1 MSVGILGGSFN
12 PVHQDHLT
20 LSCYVKKALNLDRIV
35 LVPNANPPHK
45 QSCTVPFDIRF
56 DMLKIATHDLQDF
69 EISAIEKEQSIHHY
83 SFNTISELKKQYTE
97 KIYFIMGTDSLN
109 YLDKWYRG
117 LELTDLCS
125 LVVLQRNG
133 YSIEQANAEVLEY
146 LKDKG
151 VNESDPLFSEKL
163 NSKDNYCFILNKEL
177 NEVSSSALRDEF
189 KKFYDKFSDSITL
202 ENLYN
207 NSTLFPLV
215 CRFLDREVVN
225 YILQK
230 GLYSS

>member
-1 MSVGILGGSFN
+1 
-12 PVHQDHLT
+12 
-20 LSCYVKKALNLDRIV
+20 
-35 LVPNANPPHK
+35 
-45 QSCTVPFDIRF
+45 
-56 DMLKIATHDLQDF
+56 MLKIATHDLQDF

-83 SFNTISELKKQYTE
+83 SFNTISKLKKQYTE

-189 KKFYDKFSDSITL
+189 KNFMI
-202 ENLYN
+202 
-207 NSTLFPLV
+207 NSPTQLL
-215 CRFLDREVVN
+215 
-225 YILQK
+225 
-230 GLYSS
+230 

>member
-1 MSVGILGGSFN
+1 
-12 PVHQDHLT
+12 
-20 LSCYVKKALNLDRIV
+20 
-35 LVPNANPPHK
+35 
-45 QSCTVPFDIRF
+45 
-56 DMLKIATHDLQDF
+56 
-69 EISAIEKEQSIHHY
+69 
-83 SFNTISELKKQYTE
+83 
-97 KIYFIMGTDSLN
+97 MGTDSLN